1 MSTRR
6 RTASGA
12 LPVAAPRYA
21 LPARRAGGGGARRG
35 GARAS
40 PLAAGETRALH
51 DLAEASAFR
60 AGKVVGGP
68 FTSSNRVDPRP
79 IEFRPMSESLDAA
92 IPGGSASGPNPRPMA
107 RATCRGSANSRG
119 HPDAFDLFMA
129 GIGVCAAGDFALPV
143 LMRVIGHRTAR
154 GWIPADGGWIPAP
167 GVGPITAMAVV
178 AAFDA
183 EPRGCGTGPGRL
195 PRDAER
201 VRPRRRGNRPSPRT
215 PGGAPEHPC
224 AWARDGA
231 EPETDP
237 TRIFSEPGGTARVS
251 SRARPRQ

>member
-1 MSTRR
+1 MPFRLVGQEAEVPGAAGRVPALWLREKPEPCMTWPKPRPFEPGRWSAGPSRR
-6 RTASGA
+6 RTGPTRGRSSSD
-12 LPVAAPRYA
+12 PCPRVWTQ
-21 LPARRAGGGGARRG
+21 RSRAGRPRVRTHGPWRAR
-35 GARAS
+35 
-40 PLAAGETRALH
+40 P
-51 DLAEASAFR
+51 
-60 AGKVVGGP
+60 VGGQR
-68 FTSSNRVDPRP
+68 TV
-79 IEFRPMSESLDAA
+79 
-92 IPGGSASGPNPRPMA
+92 
-107 RATCRGSANSRG
+107 RG

-129 GIGVCAAGDFALPV
+129 GIGVCAAGDIALPV

-201 VRPRRRGNRPSPRT
+201 ARPRRRGNRPSPRT

-224 AWARDGA
+224 AGARDGA

-237 TRIFSEPGGTARVS
+237 TPIFSEPGGTARVS